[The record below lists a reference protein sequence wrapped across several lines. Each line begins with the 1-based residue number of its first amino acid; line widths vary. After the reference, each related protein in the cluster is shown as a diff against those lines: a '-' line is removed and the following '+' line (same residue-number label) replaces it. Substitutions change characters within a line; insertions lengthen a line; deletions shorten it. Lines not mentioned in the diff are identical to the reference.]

1 VQTTCN
7 LLETV
12 SLNFEFNSAKNESN
26 LLLIWYPDFSNCKIE
41 AFGPLKPKAL
51 GCAGLSLMH
60 QGNYKLQLTYC
71 CH

>member
-1 VQTTCN
+1 M
-7 LLETV
+7 
-12 SLNFEFNSAKNESN
+12 N

-60 QGNYKLQLTYC
+60 QGNYKLRLTYC
-71 CH
+71 H